1 MLSLRCRHGRAYV
14 LAPTRWRGARREV
27 SMEKFFGKR
36 QTANVCK
43 AMWARFKVVLIPR
56 FSQLSEGRRLHAK
69 LVVTALLLLFRPIQ
83 GPGQGPLST
92 GALVEIVGHK
102 IKAGYPFRGAEP
114 L

>member
-1 MLSLRCRHGRAYV
+1 
-14 LAPTRWRGARREV
+14 
-27 SMEKFFGKR
+27 MEKFFGKR
-36 QTANVCK
+36 QTANVCR
-43 AMWARFKVVLIPR
+43 AMWARFKVESIPR
-56 FSQLSEGRRLHAK
+56 FSQLSEWGRLHAK
-69 LVVTALLLLFRPIQ
+69 LIVTALLLLFRPIQ

>member
-1 MLSLRCRHGRAYV
+1 
-14 LAPTRWRGARREV
+14 
-27 SMEKFFGKR
+27 MEKFFGKR

-56 FSQLSEGRRLHAK
+56 FSQLSEAGWLHAK

-92 GALVEIVGHK
+92 GAVVEIVVHK
-102 IKAGYPFRGAEP
+102 IQSRYPVRGAAP

>member
-14 LAPTRWRGARREV
+14 LAPTRWRGVRREV
-27 SMEKFFGKR
+27 SMEAFFGKR
-36 QTANVCK
+36 QTANVCR
-43 AMWARFKVVLIPR
+43 AMWARFKVVSIPR
-56 FSQLSEGRRLHAK
+56 FSQLSEAGWLHAK
-69 LVVTALLLLFRPIQ
+69 LVVTALLRLFRPIQ